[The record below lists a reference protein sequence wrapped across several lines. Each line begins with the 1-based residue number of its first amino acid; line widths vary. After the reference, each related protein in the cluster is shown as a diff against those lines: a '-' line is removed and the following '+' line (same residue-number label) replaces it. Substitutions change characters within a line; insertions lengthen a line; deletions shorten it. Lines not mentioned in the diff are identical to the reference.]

1 MISSLELYYQA
12 TTLVKISPDSTA
24 APQNK
29 TPNVGKLG
37 EKLVADWLKNRDW
50 TILHHRWRCRWGE
63 IDLIALNMGSGECG
77 VGEEGEFL
85 VKTQNSTPKTAN
97 SKLKTQN
104 YSPPNL
110 LHPILAFVEVKTR
123 SRGNWDGDG
132 RLAITSRKQAK
143 IRQTAEIFLAE
154 YPDLATIN
162 CRFDVA
168 IVNCQPQKQTLRI
181 EIADNL
187 INGTSVELGE
197 AIQIAGYQLIL
208 QEYID
213 SAFE

>member
-12 TTLVKISPDSTA
+12 TRLVKIFPNPTA
-24 APQNK
+24 APQNQ
-29 TPNVGKLG
+29 TPNVGELG
-37 EKLVADWLKNRDW
+37 EKLVADWLKNRGW

-63 IDLIALNMGSGECG
+63 IDLIALNMGNREWG
-77 VGEEGEFL
+77 VWEEEELL
-85 VKTQNSTPKTAN
+85 VKTPNYLPKTE
-97 SKLKTQN
+97 N
-104 YSPPNL
+104 YYQPNL
-110 LHPILAFVEVKTR
+110 LHPILTFVEVKTR

-132 RLAITSRKQAK
+132 RLAITPRKQAK

-154 YPDLATIN
+154 YPDLANIN

-168 IVNCQPQKQTLRI
+168 IVNCQPKKQTFRI
-181 EIADNL
+181 GIADNV
-187 INGTSVELGE
+187 IEGTSVELGE